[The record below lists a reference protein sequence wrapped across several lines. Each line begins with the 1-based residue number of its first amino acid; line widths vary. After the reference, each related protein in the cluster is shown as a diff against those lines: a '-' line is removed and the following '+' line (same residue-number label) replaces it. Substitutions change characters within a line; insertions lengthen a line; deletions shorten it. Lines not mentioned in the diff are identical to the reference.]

1 MTELIL
7 HGANLDQ
14 SLPFGSLANLELSL
28 QTGIPRIEVDVFP
41 VKDEDFAMLHDPDLG
56 HTSQDSGSALELTS
70 AQIQKIQY
78 KNSTELLGTL
88 SQAVALLKRCPVQDF
103 LQLDLKPYA
112 PLTPT
117 SLKNLIKMIKPVQDK
132 IMISSIADWAVRI
145 LHKISPELRLGF
157 DPLLYLDLVEEEP
170 REEGIPPFRV
180 GAYGYLDDHPLAARK
195 WGSLKQ
201 YFEARAEALINQVPQ
216 GITWF
221 INAKLLDESME
232 AGFNWIEFL
241 HGEGSKVDAWTLD
254 MDRVELA
261 RTLDHKG
268 VDYITSNQ
276 AVTIGEKLAKE
287 K

>member
-1 MTELIL
+1 MYAIRSYYELDFAWYGIELSGNIEFGTDLLYGNRGRPFDDNHNHNIDIEKKKNRMTELIL

-117 SLKNLIKMIKPVQDK
+117 SLKNLIKMINV
-132 IMISSIADWAVRI
+132 
-145 LHKISPELRLGF
+145 
-157 DPLLYLDLVEEEP
+157 
-170 REEGIPPFRV
+170 
-180 GAYGYLDDHPLAARK
+180 
-195 WGSLKQ
+195 
-201 YFEARAEALINQVPQ
+201 
-216 GITWF
+216 
-221 INAKLLDESME
+221 SM
-232 AGFNWIEFL
+232 
-241 HGEGSKVDAWTLD
+241 
-254 MDRVELA
+254 
-261 RTLDHKG
+261 
-268 VDYITSNQ
+268 
-276 AVTIGEKLAKE
+276 
-287 K
+287 